1 MSDKVLKVWWRYL
14 TYFISYREYSRGG
27 GQNLPPPP
35 PSGARVKFGDSVITE
50 YDIVINLGLTMD
62 KHLTYEAHVDHLV
75 QKSTGTLLALSHAKH
90 VLPSDTLPTV
100 VSGLVMSAIRYCL
113 SVYGTHGSTQLQ
125 RIQRIIN
132 FGARVVS
139 GRKKRDHISDV
150 VRDLQWLNAKQLVSY
165 HEMCL
170 LKRVLITG
178 LPPDI
183 AAMFTRVEHT
193 HGTRQQ
199 GQLRPPRAVSNSGLR
214 RFSVRASKQ
223 YNKLSENNRN
233 QLRLQVFKRHL
244 KRDMLRGLNAS

>member
-1 MSDKVLKVWWRYL
+1 M
-14 TYFISYREYSRGG
+14 
-27 GQNLPPPP
+27 
-35 PSGARVKFGDSVITE
+35 
-50 YDIVINLGLTMD
+50 INLGLTMD

-90 VLPSDTLPTV
+90 VLPNDTLPTV

-170 LKRVLITG
+170 LKRVGTHNRSTSRHCSHVHSSG
-178 LPPDI
+178 AHSWNQ
-183 AAMFTRVEHT
+183 AA
-193 HGTRQQ
+193 G
-199 GQLRPPRAVSNSGLR
+199 P
-214 RFSVRASKQ
+214 ASAAAGSQ
-223 YNKLSENNRN
+223 
-233 QLRLQVFKRHL
+233 
-244 KRDMLRGLNAS
+244 